1 MAKVLG
7 GKRGIVADPNVVPL
21 IDILLVLLVIFMII
35 PARYVGLDAQI
46 PQQSTPTGKEPLPD
60 EVVVVQV
67 LTDGILRINRQPVT
81 WELLG
86 SRLDEIFKVRIDRTA
101 FIQGDSSV
109 EFSVVAKVIDVMHT
123 AGVAPVGLLTPELEK
138 GL

>member
-1 MAKVLG
+1 MGIVLG

-35 PARYVGLDAQI
+35 PAQYVGLDAQI

-60 EVVVVQV
+60 EAVVVQV
-67 LTDGILRINRQPVT
+67 LADRTLRINQQPVS
-81 WELLG
+81 WESLG

-109 EFSVVAKVIDVMHT
+109 EFSVVAKVIDVMYT